1 MDVANLVMDEHVPLA
16 PLTTIGVGGAARY
29 LARVRGRAGV
39 RAAVTWAADAGV
51 PLMAL
56 GRGSNMLIGD
66 DGFPGLVLRVG
77 IPGARVVETGGAV
90 EVTVGAGVSWAALV
104 RYAVAR
110 DWAGIECLAGIP
122 GLVGAG
128 PVQNIGAYGQE
139 VCETILRVEALD
151 LHTRQTVTFNNAEC
165 RFGYRTSRF
174 RRDEPGRYLIL
185 SVTYRLIPGGAPYIN
200 YVELER
206 TLAAWAIKD
215 PTIQDVY
222 RAVWEIRRGKSMVL
236 REGDPNTRS
245 AGSFFT
251 NVQLTAAQMQA
262 LDEAIAR
269 ELPGARIPRFRQP
282 EGNYKAPAAWLIERA
297 GFARGHCAG
306 PVGLSTNHA
315 LAIINR
321 GGATARDV
329 LALARAIR
337 DAVHDRFGVSLVPEP
352 MLIGCAWE

>member
-1 MDVANLVMDEHVPLA
+1 MDENVPLA
-16 PLTTIGVGGAARY
+16 PLTTIGVGGSARY
-29 LARVRGRAGV
+29 LTRVRTRAGV
-39 RAAVTWAADAGV
+39 QAAVAWAADAGV

-77 IPGARVVETGGAV
+77 IPGAEVVETNGAV

-110 DWAGIECLAGIP
+110 NWAGIECMAGIP
-122 GLVGAG
+122 GLVGAS

-139 VCETILRVEALD
+139 VRETIVRVEALD
-151 LHTRQTVTFNNAEC
+151 LRTRHVVSFDNAGC
-165 RFGYRTSRF
+165 CFGYRTSRF
-174 RRDEPGRYLIL
+174 RGDEAGCYLIL
-185 SVTYRLIPGGAPYIN
+185 SVTYRFTPGGAPYIN
-200 YVELER
+200 YVELDR
-206 TLAAWAIKD
+206 KLAAWAITA

-222 RAVWEIRRGKSMVL
+222 RAVWEIRRSKSMVL
-236 REGDPNTRS
+236 REGDPNARS

-251 NVQLTAAQMQA
+251 NAQLTEAQMQA

-269 ELPGARIPRFRQP
+269 ELPGARIPRFLQP

-297 GFARGHCAG
+297 GFERGHCAG

-337 DAVHDRFGVSLVPEP
+337 DAVHARFGVHLAPEP
-352 MLIGCAWE
+352 VLIGCAWE